1 MIINV
6 FSFCL
11 RSLYTQPLIVTFFP
25 IWSADFNSSALSINV
40 MSYCLFSTYKLA
52 LMGHKAIT
60 IKIINRELLL
70 PDIIYK
76 TFQFFSIHFRL
87 CFSEFAKAVIFQR
100 IQ

>member
-1 MIINV
+1 MITNV

-52 LMGHKAIT
+52 LIGLKLQQL
-60 IKIINRELLL
+60 KLLTGN
-70 PDIIYK
+70 YC
-76 TFQFFSIHFRL
+76 S
-87 CFSEFAKAVIFQR
+87 
-100 IQ
+100 

>member
-1 MIINV
+1 MITNV

-25 IWSADFNSSALSINV
+25 ILSADFNSSALSIDV

-52 LMGHKAIT
+52 LIGHKAI
-60 IKIINRELLL
+60 IKITNRELLL

-76 TFQFFSIHFRL
+76 TFQLFSIHFRL